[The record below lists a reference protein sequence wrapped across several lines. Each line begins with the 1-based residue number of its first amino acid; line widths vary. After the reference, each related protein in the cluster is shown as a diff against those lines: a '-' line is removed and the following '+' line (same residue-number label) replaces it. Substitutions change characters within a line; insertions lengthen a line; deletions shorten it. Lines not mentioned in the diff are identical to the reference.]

1 MGRPGENHGEIHGE
15 KMRITAISAS
25 QIVLYKAQR
34 KGGI

>member
-1 MGRPGENHGEIHGE
+1 MGRPGENHGEIGE